1 MVPTQGPGAATP
13 DTLPPSEA
21 APAMSASDR
30 STPQAP
36 PASTAE
42 PPRPAAETPSRP
54 RLLVLDLIDKGAG
67 PDVTAV
73 INAAVQAQAV
83 ESFVLGEAVT
93 ATQLRVA
100 LDASATQL
108 MLGCDV
114 EECMVDVAKTVNA
127 TVALGGSVTKA
138 GDDVVITVTTVRT
151 SDGSRTGQQQRMVP
165 VNRDLTYY
173 AAKQLASLVLTG
185 KTVDPTVP
193 VLVNVDQNDA
203 TIIVDGK
210 EVGVGDDATV
220 RLSPGEHEVRVRKNG
235 FVEWTG
241 RVTVVEATPL
251 SITARLVRDR
261 VELWPVSVGAGAL
274 TVVLGGVSVGTWIAA
289 QQLYDGSFGGDPAT
303 SYLGQSPTTSEQ
315 LKSKA
320 DLITVLSGG
329 RAARGETG
337 TPGIATIAAALAGV
351 TGIATVA
358 LVTTDI
364 ILGASG
370 AE

>member
-1 MVPTQGPGAATP
+1 M
-13 DTLPPSEA
+13 
-21 APAMSASDR
+21 
-30 STPQAP
+30 
-36 PASTAE
+36 
-42 PPRPAAETPSRP
+42 
-54 RLLVLDLIDKGAG
+54 LDLVDKGAG

-83 ESFVLGEAVT
+83 ESFVIGEAVT

-114 EECMVDVAKTVNA
+114 EGCMVDVAKTVNA

-151 SDGSRTGQQQRMVP
+151 SDGSRTGQQQRKVP

-173 AAKQLASLVLTG
+173 AARQLAALVLTG

-193 VLVNVDQNDA
+193 VLVNVDQSDA
-203 TIIVDGK
+203 AVIVDGK
-210 EVGVGDDATV
+210 QVGVGDDTTV
-220 RLSPGEHEVRVRKNG
+220 RLSPGEHEVRVRKGG
-235 FVEWTG
+235 FVEWIG

-251 SITARLVRDR
+251 SLTARLIKER

-274 TVVLGGVSVGTWIAA
+274 TVVLGGVSLGTWMAA
-289 QQLYDGSFGGDPAT
+289 QQLYDGSFGGDPST
-303 SYLGQSPTTSEQ
+303 SYLGQSPTTTEQ

-329 RAARGETG
+329 RGALGEPG
-337 TPGIATIAAALAGV
+337 TPGIATITAVLAGV
-351 TGIATVA
+351 TGLATAA
-358 LVTTDI
+358 LMTTDI
-364 ILGASG
+364 ILGAND